1 MITLHNA
8 TDTTFTTNGLGVLE
22 PLSCILNLEINGGWS
37 LEMEYPLDPDGKYLK
52 IEEGKIIKVTGIG
65 VVREQ
70 TDTYQLFRIYDV
82 NKGLSILKVTAFP
95 VAFEATYD
103 AVVDEYTT
111 GNSAKT
117 INSILNDSSTGLM
130 KKLSD
135 EGITKYTCTVDY
147 TNCPSHKMSWKNT
160 NLIAVISGSDDD
172 SILNKYDAEVA
183 YDNYA
188 IRINHKLGEE
198 TGLEIRYGKNLT
210 GLDVDTDTSGVVT
223 RFYPISKEGIRYKG
237 ANNEA
242 YVESDEFP
250 QYPFARSAFIQTDYP
265 LVDTNEKSYSNA
277 AILTREAKATII
289 EDITTVMENI
299 WDDIKSGIKVNNQL
313 YEPEWMQKSLND
325 IIAEVQASTTL
336 IPADSDAGLAN
347 LFRTCIKSG
356 INWIKD
362 EDIADYEWKTVSGD
376 KYYGNSDRD
385 LKNQYYYIDKM
396 YRWFDENGI
405 YHPEKDLNT
414 MDWLNHIGQQQIG
427 TPTKGFGN
435 DTSTIARDAWVFT
448 MDGDNQTGSNFNQY
462 YFDADG
468 CWDGVSEASEWDWQ
482 QTDNKWWFGK
492 TGATDPKDY
501 AHDEWVYI
509 YKSSGSAPSN
519 TPKLYYFG
527 SDGYVLYDKSCSWN
541 WYESK
546 QKWYFGV
553 AVTESNRIYLKNQ
566 WMKIDGDWYYFNNQE
581 LVAKDKT
588 IRLGLVNYIVSQI
601 NNLGDFSEYTTRLY
615 NRLYQSMYEHC
626 ERLYDEEGYDKPSI
640 TVTAN
645 VVDLSKTTEYKDFP
659 DLMTI
664 HLGDKVKVIDY
675 VHYPDFQYN
684 MRVVGLQYD
693 CIRGYNTQ
701 VTIGDLSKKVSQM
714 ISSNLGGKGEQKLVA
729 GENVTIDGNTI
740 NAMTNVGDIYAG
752 SQVDVQQV
760 VTSGT
765 EIAKIYVDGYPTSIY
780 ASGADVQITRYQTE
794 GTPVADIVV
803 NGQHYILYSDG
814 LQYWHETSE
823 QIWREGV
830 TDGMVAD
837 AAYLTDEF
845 EYEHSSSYWAT
856 YKFKKVTDDEAICAK
871 GSDGTYFILVSCVN
885 SEAVDFVWCGRT
897 SEGWSEWSY
906 PIVDTHYGL
915 YTPCHIK
922 QSFSYMGKT
931 WYVNW
936 GINDTS
942 SYCYCPFP
950 DIGNE
955 IIPSG
960 SDISSLTD
968 AAKQLIDLAHGAP
981 NRPDKE
987 GISNQDH
994 ILFYNSYPNDP
1005 NHEDDVFVSKS
1016 GVFHG
1021 TRYEDADGN
1030 PISGGGLSKTELYT
1044 ASSYSATVNLS
1055 SAYTGYQFLLIQTY
1069 NADDKEA
1076 LSTMLNVADLSTG
1089 QRIGINDYLLYTIT
1103 NSTTLS
1109 FYSSFDDTNHTRH
1122 IKGIYGLKTFNGSD
1136 VPNVI
1141 TDVTVNGST
1150 VVSGGV
1156 AQIDL
1161 TGYAELTDLASKQD
1175 TLIAGQNI
1183 TIAPDGK
1190 TISATGGA
1198 SSIDTLTDVDLTN
1211 LVNGQILKYNST
1223 SQKWENANESGG
1235 VSTLDGL
1242 TDVDLTSPTDGQ
1254 ILKYDATNQEWI
1266 NANESG
1272 GTTVVANP
1280 SGQATADLEKLQ
1292 VGNDIY
1298 SIPSGGGTEV
1308 VTDILSLDYQKT
1320 TISNSEQS
1328 FSWSVIQFEGYE
1340 ITCNNNPTAPLAEMI
1355 WNAPISA
1362 DVKKIRF
1369 KFEPTAKKM
1378 SGSDDYNLFIGVKS
1392 SFNTSSEPTD
1402 QDWLVSKSYNTVV
1415 NPIEDELSITTSADY
1430 YLYIIANGWDVDIT
1444 KVESVEYASGGASDL
1459 VDLGDVDITTP
1470 TDGQVLTYNA
1480 TSQKWENET
1489 PSGGGGVQ
1497 TFVSTS
1503 DPSSSIGS
1511 NGDLYFKVSSS
1522 DKVQFAYVKVNGTW
1536 QVYSDNRV
1544 FMTWETLSNIRAT
1557 STSGRYNGQ
1566 TATFKL
1572 TNFTDYNKL
1581 TADDIFLKW
1590 TKYYHSNVFDLG
1602 SCTITKT
1609 YDAPTGVLTVTS
1621 DACLF
1626 YNGNYTIEAVSARG
1640 CVVKRNVSP
1649 ASSSGT
1655 TATFDISDVDGYAS
1669 LTLSDIALNL
1679 DSIYHTSQ
1687 YNGTYTITYSYSSSG
1702 IITVQTSG
1710 SNILDSCTATIAIKK
1725 AVD

>member
-1 MITLHNA
+1 MITIHNG
-8 TDTTFTTNGLGVLE
+8 TDTNFITNGLAVLD
-22 PLSCILNLEINGGWS
+22 PLSCFVNLEINGGWS
-37 LEMEYPLDPDGKYLK
+37 LEMEYPLDTEMKYLYLK
-52 IEEGKIIKVTGIG
+52 EGNIIKVTGIG

-82 NKGLSILKVTAFP
+82 NKGLNSLKVIAFP

-103 AVVDEYTT
+103 AVVDEYST
-111 GNSAKT
+111 GSSEKT
-117 INSILNDSSTGLM
+117 INSLLNDSTNGLM

-135 EGITKYTCTVDY
+135 EGVTKYTCSVDY
-147 TNCPSHKMSWKNT
+147 EDCPTYKSDWKNT
-160 NLIAVISGSDDD
+160 NLIAIIGGSDED

-183 YDNYA
+183 YDNYT
-188 IRINHKLGEE
+188 IRINHRIGEE
-198 TGLEIRYGKNLT
+198 TDFEVRYGKNLT

-237 ANNEA
+237 ANDEA

-299 WDDIKSGIKVNNQL
+299 WGDIKSGNKVNNQL

-362 EDIADYEWKTVSGD
+362 EDIAEYKWQTISGE
-376 KYYGNSDRD
+376 KYYGNADR
-385 LKNQYYYIDKM
+385 LLMNQYYYVDKM
-396 YRWFDENGI
+396 YRWFDESGV
-405 YHPEKDLNT
+405 YHPEKDLDT
-414 MDWLNHIGQQQIG
+414 MDWLNHLGQQQVG

-462 YFDADG
+462 YFNSDG
-468 CWDGVSEASEWDWQ
+468 SWDGASESSEWDWQ
-482 QTDNKWWFGK
+482 QTGNKWWFGK

-509 YKSSGSAPSN
+509 YKSSGIAPSN

-527 SDGYVLYDKSCSWN
+527 ADGYVLYDKSCSWN
-541 WYESK
+541 WYENK

-553 AVTESNRIYLKNQ
+553 AVIEENRIYLKNQ

-581 LVAKDKT
+581 IVAKDKT

-615 NRLYQSMYEHC
+615 NRLYQSMMEHC
-626 ERLYDEEGYDKPSI
+626 ERLYDEDGYDKPNI

-645 VVDLSKTTEYKDFP
+645 VVDLSKTTEYEDFP

-675 VHYPDFQYN
+675 VHYPDFEYN

-701 VTIGDLSKKVSQM
+701 VTIGDLSKKISQM
-714 ISSNLGGKGEQKLVA
+714 ISSNLGGKDGQKLVA

-740 NAMTNVGDIYAG
+740 NAITNVGDIYAG
-752 SQVDVQQV
+752 SQVDVEQIAH
-760 VTSGT
+760 SGI
-765 EIAKIYVDGYPTSIY
+765 EIAKIYVDGVPTSIY
-780 ASGADVQITRYQTE
+780 ASGADVQITKYQTS

-803 NGQHYILYSDG
+803 NGAHNMLYSDG

-823 QIWREGV
+823 EIWREGV
-830 TDGMVAD
+830 TDGMIAD
-837 AAYLTDEF
+837 AAYLTDGF

-871 GSDGTYFILVSCVN
+871 GSNGTYFILVSCVN

-950 DIGNE
+950 DIGNN

-960 SDISSLTD
+960 SDISRLTD

-981 NRPDKE
+981 YRPDKE

-994 ILFYNSYPNDP
+994 ILFYNSYPDDP

-1021 TRYEDADGN
+1021 TLFEDAEGN
-1030 PISGGGLSKTELYT
+1030 PISGGGLSKTELYSS
-1044 ASSYSATVNLS
+1044 SSYAASITLS
-1055 SAYTGYQFLLIQTY
+1055 NAYTGYQFLLIQTY
-1069 NADDKEA
+1069 NSDDKEA
-1076 LSTMLNVADLSTG
+1076 LSTMLNVADLATG
-1089 QRIGINDYLLYTIT
+1089 QRIGINDYLIYTIT
-1103 NSTTLS
+1103 NSTTLT
-1109 FYSSFDDTNHTRH
+1109 FYSSFDDTNHTRR

-1136 VPNVI
+1136 VPNII
-1141 TDVTVNGST
+1141 TDVKNGDTS

-1156 AQIDL
+1156 AQIS
-1161 TGYAELTDLASKQD
+1161 GKQD
-1175 TLIAGQNI
+1175 KLTAGQNI
-1183 TIAPDGK
+1183 QIAADGK
-1190 TISATGGA
+1190 TISATDTTYNEFAGSAAGLVPSVQTQA
-1198 SSIDTLTDVDLTN
+1198 GKFLKDDGTWATVSSGSSSIDTLTDVDLTS
-1211 LVNGQILKYNST
+1211 LLNGQILKYNST
-1223 SQKWENANESGG
+1223 FQKWENANEVSYSDFAGSTHGLVPEVQTQQGKFLKDDGTWDTPASG
-1235 VSTLDGL
+1235 SASLDGL
-1242 TDVDLTSPTDGQ
+1242 TDVDLTSPTNGQ
-1254 ILKYDATNQEWI
+1254 VLKYDATNQEWI
-1266 NANESG
+1266 NADESG
-1272 GTTVVANP
+1272 G
-1280 SGQATADLEKLQ
+1280 
-1292 VGNDIY
+1292 
-1298 SIPSGGGTEV
+1298 SGGFVEV
-1308 VTDILSLDYQKT
+1308 TTDILTGQYMNWDIET
-1320 TISNSEQS
+1320 TGGMAGSIYTTNVTHLQFGITSNYTDSDRIMAVRTVAIPS
-1328 FSWSVIQFEGYE
+1328 
-1340 ITCNNNPTAPLAEMI
+1340 
-1355 WNAPISA
+1355 SA
-1362 DVKKIRF
+1362 KKIRYRF
-1369 KFEPTAKKM
+1369 TQQRNDSQNPSQDMYKVCVGVKATLDTQNYTTPTDNDFIAKKLHKFNAY
-1378 SGSDDYNLFIGVKS
+1378 GTIIEGELEFNYASDV
-1392 SFNTSSEPTD
+1392 
-1402 QDWLVSKSYNTVV
+1402 
-1415 NPIEDELSITTSADY
+1415 
-1430 YLYIIANGWDVDIT
+1430 YLYITANGFACDFDLI
-1444 KVESVEYASGGASDL
+1444 EAVEYKA
-1459 VDLGDVDITTP
+1459 DLGDLDDVDITTP
-1470 TDGQVLTYNA
+1470 TNGQVLTYDS
-1480 TSQKWENET
+1480 TSQKWKNGT
-1489 PSGGGGVQ
+1489 ASGGDSVVVTPIVTTGTKIATISVNGISFDLYAPSGGG
-1497 TFVSTS
+1497 
-1503 DPSSSIGS
+1503 SSGMTNNPMLYDSNSFDNSIGME
-1511 NGDLYFKVSSS
+1511 GEI
-1522 DKVQFAYVKVNGTW
+1522 VN
-1536 QVYSDNRV
+1536 D
-1544 FMTWETLSNIRAT
+1544 
-1557 STSGRYNGQ
+1557 
-1566 TATFKL
+1566 
-1572 TNFTDYNKL
+1572 
-1581 TADDIFLKW
+1581 
-1590 TKYYHSNVFDLG
+1590 
-1602 SCTITKT
+1602 
-1609 YDAPTGVLTVTS
+1609 
-1621 DACLF
+1621 
-1626 YNGNYTIEAVSARG
+1626 
-1640 CVVKRNVSP
+1640 
-1649 ASSSGT
+1649 
-1655 TATFDISDVDGYAS
+1655 
-1669 LTLSDIALNL
+1669 
-1679 DSIYHTSQ
+1679 
-1687 YNGTYTITYSYSSSG
+1687 
-1702 IITVQTSG
+1702 
-1710 SNILDSCTATIAIKK
+1710 
-1725 AVD
+1725 